1 MLKPIYIKICRY
13 LLGKKFMKVMEGP
26 LKGYLWTTASSYAYL
41 LGNYEDPATLGEFIG
56 WLQADTVFYDLGG
69 NIGFYALLA
78 NRYITTGK
86 IYSFEPMPA
95 SRMIFEKHLAINRA
109 QIQYHNIRLL
119 PLVIS
124 DREKELAFS
133 NETWQMEGNTYIT
146 TSPNFKKATHTISV
160 KCHSIDELVR
170 LGYDP
175 PDVMKIDVEG
185 AEYDVL
191 QGSVDTLK
199 RYRPRILLATH
210 ECHLPG
216 VRENCV
222 RFLESLGYVLQHT
235 GKHNKRMEGLDDYVA
250 IPGGVEKVEK
260 I

>member
-1 MLKPIYIKICRY
+1 
-13 LLGKKFMKVMEGP
+13 MKVMEGP
-26 LKGYLWTTASSYAYL
+26 LKGYLWSTGSNYAYL
-41 LGNYEDPATLGEFIG
+41 LGNYEDPATLSEFIS
-56 WLQADTVFYDLGG
+56 WLQPDTIFYDLGG

-95 SRMIFEKHLAINRA
+95 SRLVFEKHLLLNRS

-124 DREKELAFS
+124 DREKEVAFS
-133 NETWQMEGNTYIT
+133 NDAGQMEGNTYIT
-146 TSPNFKKATHTISV
+146 TSPYFKKAVNTIRV
-160 KCHSIDELVR
+160 KSHSIDELVG

-175 PDVMKIDVEG
+175 PHVIKIDVEG

-191 QGSVDTLK
+191 QGSVNTLK
-199 RYRPRILLATH
+199 RFRPRILLATH
-210 ECHLPG
+210 QCHLPG
-216 VRENCV
+216 VREDCV

-235 GKHNKRMEGLDDYVA
+235 GRHNKMVLGLDDYVA
-250 IPGGVEKVEK
+250 VPGGVEKDWKV
-260 I
+260 